1 MIDFSTLKENKP
13 MKTLIRL
20 IIISMLMVIASPAHS
35 EAIQIFNC
43 QFEGDATD
51 GDISAMASKWLKAAK
66 ATKGGEN
73 LQIFIRYPVAASVDD
88 IDFKFVLTT
97 PDFAEWGTFTDAY
110 ELSKLQEIDDE
121 LQKIAECNDAS
132 LWEGGE
138 VK

>member
-1 MIDFSTLKENKP
+1 M
-13 MKTLIRL
+13 
-20 IIISMLMVIASPAHS
+20 
-35 EAIQIFNC
+35 
-43 QFEGDATD
+43 AT
-51 GDISAMASKWLKAAK
+51 KWLKAAK
-66 ATKGGEN
+66 TTKGGEN
-73 LQIFIRYPVAASVDD
+73 LHIYIRYPVAASSDD

-121 LQKIAECNDAS
+121 LEKIAECNDAS